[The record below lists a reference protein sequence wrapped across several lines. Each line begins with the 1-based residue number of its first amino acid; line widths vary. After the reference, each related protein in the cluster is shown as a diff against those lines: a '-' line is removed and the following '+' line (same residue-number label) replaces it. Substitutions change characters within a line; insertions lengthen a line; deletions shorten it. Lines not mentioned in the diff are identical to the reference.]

1 MAAWRR
7 TSTTEATLRQAIL
20 LMAALGASSSAGAA
34 DDWTR
39 YSNPRFG
46 YSAAVPP
53 GFTLQREADNG
64 DGATFRSEDGRSEL
78 SIYGTTVEDGEFAG
92 AARKRVDWDRAD
104 GWTITYDK
112 VTEGWASYSG
122 TRSSDILYVRGI
134 ALCDGDAA
142 YFHLRFPRDALK
154 AFNGVIRRMVKSLRP
169 ATGCDHAPQQA
180 PGAAP
185 N

>member
-7 TSTTEATLRQAIL
+7 TATTEVALKHAL
-20 LMAALGASSSAGAA
+20 LLTAALSAISPALAA

-53 GFTLQREADNG
+53 AFALQKEADNG
-64 DGATFRSEDGRSEL
+64 DGATFHSEDGRSEL
-78 SIYGTTVEDGEFAG
+78 LIYGAMIEDGDFAG
-92 AARKRVDWDRAD
+92 AAEKRIDRDRTA

-122 TRSSDILYVRGI
+122 SRAADVLYVRGI
-134 ALCDGDAA
+134 ALCDGTAA
-142 YFHLRFPRDALK
+142 YFHLRYPRDALK
-154 AFNGVIRRMVKSLRP
+154 TFNGVIGRMVKSLRP
-169 ATGCDHAPQQA
+169 ATGCDQAPRHAPA
-180 PGAAP
+180 AAP

>member
-7 TSTTEATLRQAIL
+7 TAT
-20 LMAALGASSSAGAA
+20 MEAALRHALLLIAALSASSPALAA

-53 GFTLQREADNG
+53 GFTRQQDADNG
-64 DGATFRSEDGRSEL
+64 DGATFRSDDGRSEL
-78 SIYGTTVEDGEFAG
+78 LIYGTMIEDGEFAG
-92 AARKRVDWDRAD
+92 AARKRIDRDRAD

-122 TRSSDILYVRGI
+122 SRTADVLYVRGI
-134 ALCDGDAA
+134 ALCDGNTA
-142 YFHLRFPRDALK
+142 YFHLRYPRDALK
-154 AFNGVIRRMVKSLRP
+154 TFNGVIGRMVKSLRP
-169 ATGCDHAPQQA
+169 ATGCDQAPQQA

>member
-1 MAAWRR
+1 MAARRR
-7 TSTTEATLRQAIL
+7 TATTEVTLRHAL
-20 LMAALGASSSAGAA
+20 LLTAALFASSPALAA

-53 GFTLQREADNG
+53 AFTRQQEADNG
-64 DGATFRSEDGRSEL
+64 DGATFRSGDGRSEL
-78 SIYGTTVEDGEFAG
+78 LIYGTMIEDGEFAG
-92 AARKRVDWDRAD
+92 AARKRIDWDRAD

-122 TRSSDILYVRGI
+122 SRAADVLYVRGI
-134 ALCDGDAA
+134 ALCDGNAA
-142 YFHLRFPRDALK
+142 YFHLRYPRDALK
-154 AFNGVIRRMVKSLRP
+154 TFNGVVGRMVKSLRP
-169 ATGCDHAPQQA
+169 ATGCDQAPQTA